1 MGREGPRNPLA
12 YGSFR
17 NIAKSGTALFIAFSA
32 GKTETSDF
40 LETKFRGFTLKVRM
54 FPSRKSDV
62 FRRKEGEKTIPF
74 PRFGAFSRYF
84 TPEVRSSYPKTTEGR
99 VSEWAEMAAKTP
111 KSTLER
117 SPDLVKIILGVC
129 IFLTFRQTSF
139 RVYWGGVCNRSGGMV
154 QCVFRMH
161 THRVSAPL
169 KPPLYTPRTSRNR
182 GRLSLTS
189 LGGENSMVKQQ
200 CKYHWNSGRRT
211 CILSFPHIQNKGFT
225 GILPPFSTV
234 CAGASFPAPR
244 NCLYLQRDWGIP
256 APTTG
261 W

>member
-1 MGREGPRNPLA
+1 M
-12 YGSFR
+12 
-17 NIAKSGTALFIAFSA
+17 
-32 GKTETSDF
+32 ETSDF
-40 LETKFRGFTLKVRM
+40 FEAKCRGLALKVRM
-54 FPSRKSDV
+54 FASKKSDV

-74 PRFGAFSRYF
+74 QRFGAFSRYF
-84 TPEVRSSYPKTTEGR
+84 TPEVPLHYPPTTAGR

-117 SPDLVKIILGVC
+117 SPDLVKIILDAC
-129 IFLTFRQTSF
+129 IFLTFQQAYF

-154 QCVFRMH
+154 FRIFCMH
-161 THRVSAPL
+161 TASCQCPL
-169 KPPLYTPRTSRNR
+169 EAPLYTPRTFHRNR
-182 GRLSLTS
+182 GKESLAS
-189 LGGENSMVKQQ
+189 LGGENSMVKHQ
-200 CKYHWNSGRRT
+200 CKYHCNSGRRT

-225 GILPPFSTV
+225 GILPPFSKV